1 MNTDLHH
8 GPARLEMSTDLVV
21 GEEALGP
28 GGDPGGASVP
38 GSSVQ
43 AVVLGVG
50 EGEALPV
57 QRHPHHQ
64 LLLGGPGLDPVVH
77 GEVLKINIRMN

>member
-8 GPARLEMSTDLVV
+8 GPARLEVPAHLVV

-50 EGEALPV
+50 EGEALAV
-57 QRHPHHQ
+57 QGHPHHQ
-64 LLLGGPGLDPVVH
+64 LGLGGTGLHPVVH
-77 GEVLKINIRMN
+77 GVVL